1 MTSLTKTLNWVWGRS
16 RMDGWI
22 AYTQVNK
29 IILDMQQSV
38 WSDLHLH
45 TTQYPFIHLLPPTQ
59 LGKPVPDGRGREAGY
74 TPDRSPVCCRANTKR
89 QTTIH
94 SHLWCGHFRIT
105 IYLTPLSAHMVTVGG
120 SRVPRKTPHRHKERM
135 QIHPFP
141 DAGIEFRTW
150 RQQC

>member
-1 MTSLTKTLNWVWGRS
+1 MTSLTKTLYWVWGMR

-22 AYTQVNK
+22 AYTGVNK

-38 WSDLHLH
+38 RSDLRLH

-59 LGKPVPDGRGREAGY
+59 LSKPVPDGRGREAGY
-74 TPDRSPVCCRANTKR
+74 TPDRSPVCCRANTEG

-105 IYLTPLSAHMVTVGG
+105 IYLTPLTAHMGDFG
-120 SRVPRKTPHRHKERM
+120 RKPSTQKDP
-135 QIHPFP
+135 
-141 DAGIEFRTW
+141 T
-150 RQQC
+150 